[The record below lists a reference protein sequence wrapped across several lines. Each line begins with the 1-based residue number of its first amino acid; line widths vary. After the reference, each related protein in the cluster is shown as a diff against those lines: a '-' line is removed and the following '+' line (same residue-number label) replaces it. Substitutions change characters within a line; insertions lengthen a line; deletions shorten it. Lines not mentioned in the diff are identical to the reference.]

1 MTLLEQLRAHV
12 GGLVRIKSQL
22 YWYGRGWDG
31 VHQRVCLLMDTT
43 DAGPRLDGIAAAT
56 TTVAAAAP
64 AAVATTAA
72 ALLIVD
78 GAPHWVWVAKKDVE
92 LLRPVDR
99 HDTTPLTTQAEVD
112 AVLCGYRPEGPE
124 EMASL
129 KGVCPF

>member
-31 VHQRVCLLMDTT
+31 VHDRVCLLMDTT
-43 DAGPRLDGIAAAT
+43 PAVTPAAT
-56 TTVAAAAP
+56 TAARAPTAASP
-64 AAVATTAA
+64 HATTAAA

-78 GAPHWVWVAKKDVE
+78 GAPHWVWIGQEDVV

-112 AVLCGYRPEGPE
+112 AVLCGHRPKGPE
-124 EMASL
+124 EMAPL